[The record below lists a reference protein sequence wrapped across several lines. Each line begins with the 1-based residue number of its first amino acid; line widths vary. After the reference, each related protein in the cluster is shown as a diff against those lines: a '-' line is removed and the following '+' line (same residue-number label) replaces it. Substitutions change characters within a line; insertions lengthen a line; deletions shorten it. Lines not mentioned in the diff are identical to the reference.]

1 MINFEKIEKNIS
13 VLSKQFISAKPFEH
27 VVIDNFCVKNFE
39 NHLHF
44 IPDPNLE
51 KINKSRD
58 YIFAKN
64 KYEKS
69 KFNEISNG
77 FDELYKDFTNPRFEK
92 ILNKITNEKV
102 FIDKEFHGGGLH
114 QGGENAF
121 LDMHVDFNYHPTNE
135 NWFRNLNILLYLN
148 KNWKPEHRGELEL
161 KNINHKLVK
170 KIEPVFNRCVI
181 MFTRNYTLHGYKSIN
196 FPKGEY
202 RRSIAAYAY
211 SMSEN
216 KDNDNRVTR
225 WYPEN
230 AGKIKKLIGYY
241 WPKLVKIKHYFFGSG
256 TKNNK

>member
-1 MINFEKIEKNIS
+1 
-13 VLSKQFISAKPFEH
+13 
-27 VVIDNFCVKNFE
+27 
-39 NHLHF
+39 
-44 IPDPNLE
+44 
-51 KINKSRD
+51 
-58 YIFAKN
+58 
-64 KYEKS
+64 
-69 KFNEISNG
+69 
-77 FDELYKDFTNPRFEK
+77 
-92 ILNKITNEKV
+92 
-102 FIDKEFHGGGLH
+102 
-114 QGGENAF
+114 
-121 LDMHVDFNYHPTNE
+121 MHVDFNYHPTNE